1 MCKIKHIFFNSK
13 IYCFFLWLIFIKS
26 VELIFLVISS
36 NAQALKKIQTKT
48 EKLKKLDFSMSEKEI
63 GSTEKV
69 LNALLC

>member
-36 NAQALKKIQTKT
+36 NVQALKKIQTKT
-48 EKLKKLDFSMSEKEI
+48 GKLKKLDFSMSEKEI

>member
-26 VELIFLVISS
+26 VELIFLSFPPTPKP
-36 NAQALKKIQTKT
+36 KKKNQTKT
-48 EKLKKLDFSMSEKEI
+48 GKLKKLDFSMSEKEI